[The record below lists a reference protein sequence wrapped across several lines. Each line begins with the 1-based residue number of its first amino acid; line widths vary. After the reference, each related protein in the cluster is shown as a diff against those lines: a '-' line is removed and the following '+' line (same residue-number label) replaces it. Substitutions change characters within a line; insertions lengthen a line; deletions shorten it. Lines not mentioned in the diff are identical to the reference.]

1 MPKPTPYIIIRSPL
15 LVFTLLEG
23 STENNF
29 GGEYVKEFESE
40 WDVSLETVNLTGLT
54 APDPGAILHKKR
66 VCET

>member
-1 MPKPTPYIIIRSPL
+1 
-15 LVFTLLEG
+15 VFTLLEG

-29 GGEYVKEFESE
+29 GGEYVKEFERE